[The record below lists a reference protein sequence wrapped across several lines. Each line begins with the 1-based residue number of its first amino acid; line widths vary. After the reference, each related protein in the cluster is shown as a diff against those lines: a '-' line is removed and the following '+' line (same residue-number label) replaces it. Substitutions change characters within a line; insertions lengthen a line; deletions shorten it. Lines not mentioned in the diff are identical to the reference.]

1 MQAFVWNAR
10 FETGIASVDEQHR
23 RLVEIVNEMGEV
35 LIDGSATEKSIND
48 IFSKLAEYALYHFAD
63 EERLM
68 AEAGLMQSSATAPPA
83 IRRAAHQHVEGSC

>member
-48 IFSKLAEYALYHFAD
+48 IIVNKHGGHID
-63 EERLM
+63 V
-68 AEAGLMQSSATAPPA
+68 QSEPGKGSRFTLWLP
-83 IRRAAHQHVEGSC
+83 IAA